1 MEHFIDDIDRAYSGA
16 DAAEKFVIGGVVFTR
31 KEHWR
36 TQERYGLHPRHGR
49 RFGPGVRTG
58 FWRQISTS
66 FTHCGNSY
74 LFCRHLPPFVGPNH
88 PNQRLDSTGMVP
100 ARQHRVT
107 LIVLIPAI
115 SGDEQNACLTL
126 LLLALSQPHAGTP
139 AVLVDEL
146 DPGRF

>member
-1 MEHFIDDIDRAYSGA
+1 MAL
-16 DAAEKFVIGGVVFTR
+16 VFELAFECKSARLLTVA
-31 KEHWR
+31 
-36 TQERYGLHPRHGR
+36 TPNLLY
-49 RFGPGVRTG
+49 
-58 FWRQISTS
+58 
-66 FTHCGNSY
+66 
-74 LFCRHLPPFVGPNH
+74 RHLPPFVGPNH